1 MNCPACN
8 GTVVSFDVPED
19 LREHLPK
26 PVPHAGLCIRC
37 LRLHPTE
44 SGGDPDFGELEP
56 FPTSPEASI
65 PLAIAIGRLDSLAL
79 NRSSIEALFERAE
92 AAGVDPLLTL
102 DRLATAGSVQP
113 AIDIGKR
120 RHQLEQLMDRET
132 EPEAEAET
140 GTENETET
148 ETETEAGAEP
158 TGEVGTGSEPGTG
171 PE

>member
-8 GTVVSFDVPED
+8 GTVVTFDVPED

-26 PVPHAGLCIRC
+26 PVPHAGLCTRC

-44 SGGDPDFGELEP
+44 TGGDPDFSELEA
-56 FPTSPEASI
+56 FPESPEASI

-79 NRSSIEALFERAE
+79 NRGSIEALFERTE
-92 AAGVDPLLTL
+92 AAGVDPLLAL

-120 RHQLEQLMDRET
+120 RHQLEQLMDRE
-132 EPEAEAET
+132 P
-140 GTENETET
+140 
-148 ETETEAGAEP
+148 ETEAEPEPEP
-158 TGEVGTGSEPGTG
+158 TPEVGSDPETGADPGT
-171 PE
+171 E

>member
-8 GTVVSFDVPED
+8 GNVVTFDVPED
-19 LREHLPK
+19 LRQHLPK
-26 PVPHAGLCIRC
+26 PVPYAGLCTRC
-37 LRLHPTE
+37 LRLHPAD
-44 SGGDPDFGELEP
+44 SGGEPAFAELEA
-56 FPTSPEASI
+56 FPESTEASI

-132 EPEAEAET
+132 EAEANGEAESGTGTET
-140 GTENETET
+140 GTE
-148 ETETEAGAEP
+148 
-158 TGEVGTGSEPGTG
+158 
-171 PE
+171 

>member
-26 PVPHAGLCIRC
+26 PVPYAGLCTRC

-44 SGGDPDFGELEP
+44 SGGEPDFGELEP
-56 FPTSPEASI
+56 FPASPEASV

-132 EPEAEAET
+132 EPE
-140 GTENETET
+140 
-148 ETETEAGAEP
+148 TEAGAESGAGAETEP